1 MKAEAKWMHFSFDS
15 SPSSDSRFII
25 ELLRGGSHISFDF
38 RLDPSAGILSGESS
52 GLKETGVLPSQDNHD
67 LVLNTTR

>member
-15 SPSSDSRFII
+15 SPGSDSRFII

-38 RLDPSAGILSGESS
+38 RLDPSAGILPGESS
-52 GLKETGVLPSQDNHD
+52 GLK
-67 LVLNTTR
+67 